1 MSVLARFLT
10 GTAAKTQSTQLGFLG
25 QRALLATGP
34 QAPLTETRG
43 YASQTYPVIDHQ
55 YDAVVVGAGG
65 AGLRAAVGLSEL
77 GFKTACVTKL
87 FPTRSHTVAA
97 QGGINAALGNM
108 TEDDWRWHAYDTVK
122 GSDWLGDQD
131 AIHYMCREAPKAVIE
146 LENYGLPFSRTE
158 DGKIYQRAFGGQ
170 SLDFGKGGQA
180 YRCACAADRTG
191 HAMLH
196 TLYGMAMKH
205 NIQFFVEYFA
215 LDLIMDSDGACR
227 GVMAL
232 CMEDGTIHRFQAHQT
247 VLATGGYGRA
257 YFSATSAHTCT
268 GDGGGMVARAGL
280 PLQDLEFVQFHPTG
294 IYGAGC
300 LITEGCRGEGGILR
314 NSEGERFMER
324 YAPTAKDLASRDV
337 VSRSMTIEIRE
348 GRGCGPE
355 KDHIYLH
362 LNHLPPELLA
372 ERLPGISETAAIF
385 AGVDVTKEPIPVL
398 PTVHYNMGGIP
409 TNYMGEVL
417 APTKE
422 NPDKVVPGLFAAGEA
437 ACASVHGANRLGANS
452 LLDIVVFGRACA
464 NRVGEIMKPNTP
476 HKPLPA
482 SAGENAIARLDK
494 LRNAKGSLRTAEIRR
509 NMQKVMQN
517 NAAVFRTQETLEEG
531 CKLIDECSASFT
543 DVKVTDRGLV
553 WNTDLVET
561 LELENLLLN
570 AAITMHGAEQRKES
584 RGAHARE
591 DFTARDDASWLK
603 HTLGYMPSVTD
614 KVNISYRPVHMKP
627 LSDEMPY
634 IPPKAR
640 VY

>member
-1 MSVLARFLT
+1 MS
-10 GTAAKTQSTQLGFLG
+10 
-25 QRALLATGP
+25 
-34 QAPLTETRG
+34 
-43 YASQTYPVIDHQ
+43 
-55 YDAVVVGAGG
+55 
-65 AGLRAAVGLSEL
+65 
-77 GFKTACVTKL
+77 
-87 FPTRSHTVAA
+87 
-97 QGGINAALGNM
+97 
-108 TEDDWRWHAYDTVK
+108 EDDWRWHAYDTIK

-131 AIHYMCREAPKAVIE
+131 AIQYMCREAPKAVIE

-170 SLDFGKGGQA
+170 SLNFGKGGQA

-196 TLYGMAMKH
+196 TLYGQAMKS
-205 NIQFFVEYFA
+205 NCQFFVEYFA
-215 LDLIMDSDGACR
+215 LDLIMDSQGRCR
-227 GVMAL
+227 GLMAL
-232 CMEDGTIHRFQAHQT
+232 CLEDGTIHRFQAHQT
-247 VLATGGYGRA
+247 ILATGGYGRA

-268 GDGGGMVARAGL
+268 GDGNAMAARMGL

-300 LITEGCRGEGGILR
+300 LITEGARGEGGILR

-337 VSRSMTIEIRE
+337 VSRSMTMEIRE

-362 LNHLPPELLA
+362 LNHLEPELLA

-409 TNYMGEVL
+409 TNYHGEVV
-417 APTKE
+417 APQPN
-422 NPDKVVPGLFAAGEA
+422 NPDAVVPGLMAAGEA
-437 ACASVHGANRLGANS
+437 ASASVHGANRLGANS

-464 NRVGEIMKPNTP
+464 NRVGEILKPNTP
-476 HKPLPA
+476 HDPLPA
-482 SAGENAIARLDK
+482 SAGQEAIERLDR
-494 LRNAKGSLRTAEIRR
+494 LRNAKGSLLTANIRR
-509 NMQKVMQN
+509 NMQRVMQN
-517 NAAVFRTQETLEEG
+517 NAAVFRTQETLAEG
-531 CKLIDECSASFT
+531 CDLIDDVVDSFQ
-543 DVKVTDRGLV
+543 DIKVMDRSLV
-553 WNTDLVET
+553 WNTDLVEA
-561 LELENLLLN
+561 LELENLLIN

-591 DFTARDDASWLK
+591 DFPKRDDEHWMK
-603 HTLGYMPSVTD
+603 HTLGYYRPD
-614 KVNISYRPVHMKP
+614 KEGKNKVDIDYRPVHLQP
-627 LSDEMPY
+627 LDSEMEFV
-634 IPPKAR
+634 PPKAR